1 MDIQIDSLEIKTK
14 IRDEQP
20 KQIGDI
26 GHQSKVELELLIE
39 KHLERKLR
47 EMMNN

>member
-14 IRDEQP
+14 IQDEQP
-20 KQIGDI
+20 RQTGNI
-26 GHQSKVELELLIE
+26 GHQNKAELELLIE

-47 EMMNN
+47 EMMNS